1 MSFVSIQP
9 PLFLSFIFTAHI
21 RHYFPGHRRMVETAA
36 GFTASRDFHPSQD
49 LCELPPLLAAVAGQ
63 EYHYVLTASWQNSPP
78 QAAFR
83 TDRPACHLILAV
95 IYGSVFTAAGESSRI
110 FRCCLPRLSRP
121 VRKGISTF
129 GYSVFK
135 LQVRKAF
142 VLACIGEE
150 AYGLTTLKMQFS
162 KIF

>member
-1 MSFVSIQP
+1 M
-9 PLFLSFIFTAHI
+9 
-21 RHYFPGHRRMVETAA
+21 
-36 GFTASRDFHPSQD
+36 
-49 LCELPPLLAAVAGQ
+49 
-63 EYHYVLTASWQNSPP
+63 SWQNSPP

-83 TDRPACHLILAV
+83 TDGPACHLILAV

-110 FRCCLPRLSRP
+110 FRRRLPRFSGP
-121 VRKGISTF
+121 VRECASTF

-150 AYGLTTLKMQFS
+150 AYGLTTLKMQFL
-162 KIF
+162 KIFLVPQESSPFVCVPLAGKCPTPARIPAPSFPHKTRPAPSAGPLLAKWRLHGTGPDSP